1 MSIQAES
8 AIMKH
13 ELDDVRLPSLAPDSI
28 HPQSLTMLEVP
39 VQLSSLQGHD
49 TVKYRR
55 AVSTTLIIPSQA
67 QENLRE
73 ERRQGAGL
81 QQQLAHLQE
90 AAQGSAQS
98 AMQLDAQAKQLAT
111 QLQHSQATSHTLQK
125 LIQVWYT

>member
-1 MSIQAES
+1 MLTLNSPQCLKTLYRCASSQGITLYGVTVLYRQF
-8 AIMKH
+8 
-13 ELDDVRLPSLAPDSI
+13 LRLPL
-28 HPQSLTMLEVP
+28 
-39 VQLSSLQGHD
+39 
-49 TVKYRR
+49 
-55 AVSTTLIIPSQA
+55 QA

-81 QQQLAHLQE
+81 QQQLAQMQE

-125 LIQVWYT
+125 LIQV

>member
-1 MSIQAES
+1 MTPPI
-8 AIMKH
+8 
-13 ELDDVRLPSLAPDSI
+13 
-28 HPQSLTMLEVP
+28 
-39 VQLSSLQGHD
+39 
-49 TVKYRR
+49 
-55 AVSTTLIIPSQA
+55 QA
-67 QENLRE
+67 QESLRE

-125 LIQVWYT
+125 LIQV